1 MVFYGVG
8 VYHLN
13 FGLLNCSSVH
23 WLHHVRVVVIS
34 SSICELQRMFDLFA
48 VVIFLYSLSSLA
60 NWYDLVL
67 LITQMDSIVVKV
79 SEVEVTVKAGGK

>member
-1 MVFYGVG
+1 M
-8 VYHLN
+8 
-13 FGLLNCSSVH
+13 S
-23 WLHHVRVVVIS
+23 
-34 SSICELQRMFDLFA
+34 ELQRMFDLFA
-48 VVIFLYSLSSLA
+48 VVIFLYSLSSHA